1 MSNRCDFGAF
11 RRPTGW
17 IAWYRLYHH
26 GENRILRHGKDDI
39 LFPSEAEAE
48 AAAKKE
54 FLHQMNSDIVS
65 EALTGP
71 TTKKGLARA
80 QLEKMFSKG
89 KVIEVERKGAAA

>member
-1 MSNRCDFGAF
+1 MSNKCDFGAHLS
-11 RRPTGW
+11 PTGW

-26 GENRILRHGKDDI
+26 GENKVLRHGKDDI
-39 LFPSEAEAE
+39 LFSTKAEAE
-48 AAAKKE
+48 AAAKDK
-54 FLHQMNSDIVS
+54 FLSEMNSDIVS